1 MSQQVE
7 QAGEG
12 WKEGKGENHIQNS
25 NGAPR
30 LCYGSESHMLE
41 L

>member
-12 WKEGKGENHIQNS
+12 WKEGKGENHIQN
-25 NGAPR
+25 NDGAR
-30 LCYGSESHMLE
+30 HLFYGSESHMLE